1 MMPLSQLLFVR
12 ISSAFSKGLRGVWHC
27 HMAIFQ
33 GDLTEVMAIL
43 TPKMEKLRKKAR

>member
-1 MMPLSQLLFVR
+1 MPPSQLLFVR
-12 ISSAFSKGLRGVWHC
+12 ISNAFSKGLRGVCHC

-43 TPKMEKLRKKAR
+43 TPKVEELRKKGR